1 MRVIR
6 SWPGRFPLQTYLPRG
21 QGVHTPKPDAGVASK
36 RPNSQSKRNLARPG
50 LGVAGPWSLA
60 KPNVYEWP
68 LEAGALSR
76 FDAGLL

>member
-6 SWPGRFPLQTYLPRG
+6 SWPGRFPLQRYLPRG
-21 QGVHTPKPDAGVASK
+21 HGVHTPKPDAGVESK
-36 RPNSQSKRNLARPG
+36 RPNSQSKKNLARPG

-68 LEAGALSR
+68 LEALALSR
-76 FDAGLL
+76 FDAGLP